1 MGGRG
6 GAVCG
11 SVEGVEGAPLLVKA
25 KNRAFPLHDQFEFKL
40 LDPTRFRAAKCART
54 PPRRRPAQ
62 CYSISQQQKFNF
74 RMRPRIR
81 ERAHS
86 LRTEVRVEERGSTGA
101 LKERK
106 PAQLAHRL
114 LGRVPGDAAPLRV
127 DVQDLVGGRSGAD
140 DHSHAASLE
149 RRAIHLV
156 DLRAWK
162 DGRASHPWAREGQCM

>member
-1 MGGRG
+1 MVPSYHDTMVPWHHGTMAPWYHGPMESRRARGANVGG

-11 SVEGVEGAPLLVKA
+11 SVEGVEGAPLLVRG

-106 PAQLAHRL
+106 PAQRQA
-114 LGRVPGDAAPLRV
+114 V
-127 DVQDLVGGRSGAD
+127 
-140 DHSHAASLE
+140 
-149 RRAIHLV
+149 
-156 DLRAWK
+156 
-162 DGRASHPWAREGQCM
+162 